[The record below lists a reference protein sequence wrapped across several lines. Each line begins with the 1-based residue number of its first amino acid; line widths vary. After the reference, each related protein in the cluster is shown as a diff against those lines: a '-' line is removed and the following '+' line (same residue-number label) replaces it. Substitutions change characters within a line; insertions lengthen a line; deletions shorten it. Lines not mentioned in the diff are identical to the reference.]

1 MKKWICLLLAA
12 ASLFALSACGHQ
24 HTWQAASCT
33 APKTCA
39 ECGETEGEPLGHS
52 PTQATYWAPSVCS
65 VCGEQFAEKLV
76 PDFEQCGFHVID
88 VTDLP
93 TEHVCT
99 WTESPSRK
107 GVYFFECNGL
117 PYVTGASSSNS
128 SEHVCGYIVLKNR
141 EVFDSDEKHPA
152 APGYEWRSYE
162 FELLFLQTNDGYQ
175 IAFSD
180 DDYYDVKGRDDSARG
195 LRYTVNWQGE
205 EYPDCMRTVTF
216 SESQAVSYPAGGSNI
231 HLISAQ
237 VWLHSCY
244 VSIRVPVGY
253 DGAVFCFMDSQRT
266 FLPGMHITDLDITE
280 AEPLIR
286 LT

>member
-52 PTQATYWAPSVCS
+52 PTEATYWAPSVCS
-65 VCGEQFAEKLV
+65 VCGEQLAEKLV
-76 PDFEQCGFHVID
+76 PDFEQCGFQVID
-88 VTDLP
+88 VKDLP
-93 TEHVCT
+93 TENVFTDSQGEGDNH
-99 WTESPSRK
+99 
-107 GVYFFECNGL
+107 YFECSGL
-117 PYVTGASSSNS
+117 PYRTGGSSGPAQAF
-128 SEHVCGYIVLKNR
+128 GYIALKNR
-141 EVFDSDEKHPA
+141 EIFDSDETHPA

-162 FELLFLQTNDGYQ
+162 FELLFPRNDIGYR

-205 EYPDCMRTVTF
+205 EYPDCMRVVTY
-216 SESQAVSYPAGGSNI
+216 SESQETSFPIDDSSSLLG
-231 HLISAQ
+231 
-237 VWLHSCY
+237 WLHSCY

-253 DGAVFCFMDSQRT
+253 DGAVFCFRDSRHNFQ
-266 FLPGMHITDLDITE
+266 PGMHITDLKISE
-280 AEPLIR
+280 NEPLIR